1 VVVRSGIPEE
11 EVLSVYVSR
20 FMPCDR
26 CGVSL
31 DSAEQVP
38 HECAPDR
45 VADFRMFALREEVG
59 QLEDRFADYLG
70 TAHGR
75 FEAWLAARHVRRA
88 R

>member
-1 VVVRSGIPEE
+1 M
-11 EVLSVYVSR
+11 YASR
-20 FMPCDR
+20 FMPCGR
-26 CGVSL
+26 CGESL
-31 DSAEQVP
+31 DSTEQAP

-45 VADFRMFALREEVG
+45 VTDFRMFALREEVE
-59 QLEDRFADYLG
+59 QLEFRFAGYLG